1 MPQYLLSVHSA
12 ADPPPRRE
20 PSPEQLQQSM
30 AAIQRLE
37 DELERAGAWVFS
49 GKLTDPGS
57 ATVVHSDHGDTLV
70 TDGPF
75 AESKEHVAGFYVI
88 EASDLDDALHWAVRV
103 SDCIGMPIE
112 VRPFAAT
119 GHVQLLDAATA

>member
-1 MPQYLLSVHSA
+1 MPHYLLSVHA
-12 ADPPPRRE
+12 GGDAPPRPD

-30 AAIQRLE
+30 VAIQQLE
-37 DELERAGAWVFS
+37 EELEQAGAWVFS

-57 ATVVHSDHGDTLV
+57 ATVVRSDRGEALM

-75 AESKEHVAGFYVI
+75 AESKEHIAGFYVI
-88 EASDLDDALHWAVRV
+88 DARDLDDALGWASRV
-103 SDCIGMPIE
+103 AECIGMPIE

-119 GHVQLLDAATA
+119 GHVRLPDHSTA